1 MGGGLFALGAWPA
14 GGVVPDLRQDQK
26 DLVVV
31 GAPPHTHPHTSVQQL
46 AASAL
51 VVVYI
56 FRDPLSGF
64 G

>member
-14 GGVVPDLRQDQK
+14 GGVVPDASQAEDLK
-26 DLVVV
+26 D
-31 GAPPHTHPHTSVQQL
+31 GGGDTPPPAQQL

-56 FRDPLSGF
+56 FREPLSGF
-64 G
+64 E